1 MTTTCWTQRTQ
12 LSLAF
17 GPPDA
22 KRLLNWMPV
31 AIAVT
36 VFLVDFFTPRGLAAS
51 ALYARIPGINWS
63 GRASA
68 LGRGRAAY
76 RCCGFRRYTVVG
88 GYSATGNIEVT
99 LPWHARSSAR
109 IPMR

>member
-36 VFLVDFFTPRGLAAS
+36 VFLVDFLTPRGMAAS
-51 ALYARIPGINWS
+51 AFLDPQW
-63 GRASA
+63 
-68 LGRGRAAY
+68 
-76 RCCGFRRYTVVG
+76 
-88 GYSATGNIEVT
+88 T
-99 LPWHARSSAR
+99 LPRGQRIQEDMQPQRQEFAIRVNGENGNLRRSPLR
-109 IPMR
+109 